1 MCGVGFRRLARTKE
15 ANTIIER
22 WFRQTHIRANPG
34 KYRGWIVAHF
44 PESRVIIWIKTNE
57 TPGLMRLLHEIQHC
71 RAGWFTRE
79 REGRGVYEGSPGQ
92 ERERH
97 IAWDHLRICA
107 AVDREIGGRTLA
119 GHHDECCR
127 CLRCGTEI
135 GRSDTGRLQVVAEI
149 APKGIIANPGHK
161 VGCCPKARHVQ
172 RHI

>member
-107 AVDREIGGRTLA
+107 AVDREIGGRSLA
-119 GHHDECCR
+119 GPHNQGCR
-127 CLRCGTEI
+127 GRWFCGEQ
-135 GRSDTGRLQVVAEI
+135 GQSETGRLQFVAEEAAQAI
-149 APKGIIANPGHK
+149 SP
-161 VGCCPKARHVQ
+161 
-172 RHI
+172 